1 MCSRLLHVPAN
12 QLNII
17 LRTSPEEKEMLVLE
31 QTVYGN
37 QISFNAILHHSTKFN
52 RLAKRV

>member
-1 MCSRLLHVPAN
+1 VPAN

-31 QTVYGN
+31 QTFDGN